1 MSFRR
6 NRTGK
11 ETMDLMLSPEEKTFK
26 QYCRSFAEERLIPLS
41 QKYGETED
49 IPAELVKTMAEAGF
63 FKLLVPEDLGGTG
76 VKALPICLARE
87 ELAGIYCAADVTM
100 AMQGLGSY
108 PIFLAG
114 DEAQK
119 DKYLTRVGTGELL
132 TTYALTE
139 PEAGSDVNAIKTEA
153 RETGDGFILNGS
165 KRFISNGYAA
175 DIAIVFAKTP
185 QDDRPQALSAFILEK
200 RMPGFTVTQR
210 MKMMAAHDIAEF
222 KFDSCFV
229 PRENLLGRVGE
240 GFKIA
245 MKTLDVFRM
254 SVGAAAVGIGQAAFS
269 AALEYS
275 RNRVQ
280 FGNPIATFQAIQI
293 KLADMATELD
303 AARALVYRAA
313 ILKDKGGSHVSRA
326 ASMAKYYATEA
337 AFRTVD
343 QALQI
348 HGGMGVLHGSVVE
361 RLYREIRA
369 LRIYEGT
376 SEIQKLIIANSF
388 LKG

>member
-1 MSFRR
+1 
-6 NRTGK
+6 
-11 ETMDLMLSPEEKTFK
+11 MDLMLSTEEIKFK
-26 QYCRSFAEERLIPLS
+26 EYCRKFAREKLIPIS
-41 QKYGETED
+41 EKYGETDD
-49 IPAELVKTMAEAGF
+49 IPKELIKAMAVAEL
-63 FKLLVPEDLGGTG
+63 FKLLLPEDLGGKG

-87 ELAGIYCAADVTM
+87 ELAGVYCPADVTL

-114 DEAQK
+114 NKNQK
-119 DKYLTRVGTGELL
+119 VKFLTRIGSGELL

-139 PEAGSDVNAIKTEA
+139 PEAGSDVNGMKTEA
-153 RETGDGFILNGS
+153 KETERGFVLNGI

-175 DIAIVFAKTP
+175 DIMVVFAKTLLNKNP
-185 QDDRPQALSAFILEK
+185 RAMSAFILEK
-200 RMPGFTVTQR
+200 GMPGFTVAKR
-210 MKMMAAHDIAEF
+210 LKAIAPHDLVELEF
-222 KFDSCFV
+222 DNCFV
-229 PRENLLGRVGE
+229 PRENLLGEIGE

-254 SVGAAAVGIGQAAFS
+254 SVGAAAVGIGQAAFEAS
-269 AALEYS
+269 LTYAK
-275 RNRVQ
+275 RRVQ
-280 FGNPIATFQAIQI
+280 FGSPIAKFQAIQF

-313 ILKDKGGSHVSRA
+313 ILKDKGGADVSRG
-326 ASMAKYYATEA
+326 ASMAKYYATEV
-337 AFRTVD
+337 AFRAVD
-343 QALQI
+343 QGLQI
-348 HGGMGVLHGSVVE
+348 HGGIGVLQGSVVE

-388 LKG
+388 LKE